1 MSQGS
6 GASEEQVWRSKPWV
20 AFGVKALIVGTPM
33 LLAFWVTR
41 VLGDALGPSSDT
53 VGRVARIALLI
64 TASVSVYAATDR
76 LVRRLSPLSTML
88 KLSLIFPAER
98 PSRLRIALRTG
109 SDAQLRQRIRDVAE
123 HGLGATP
130 AEATQRLLEL
140 VAALNVHDRMTRGHC
155 ERVRVLTDLMAVELG
170 LGKEDRS
177 RLQWAA
183 LLHDIGK
190 LVVPAE
196 ILNKTSRLTDDEFSV
211 IKLHPAAGY
220 KLVEPLR
227 EWLGPWSLAVLEH
240 HERWDGGGYPRGLAG
255 TEISLAGRI
264 VCVTDT
270 YDVITSAR
278 SYKKP
283 MSAAAARAELTR
295 CAGGQFDPAMVKAF
309 LRIGQK
315 RTRVAGGLLSW
326 LPNLPGPVGQ
336 VATQVASNTATAS
349 LATVTVAAAAVAVPS
364 LPLTVPEAPAGE
376 AAAAMVVEGSAL
388 QPIEVLPQLPPLPE
402 TPVVPAAPVTETT
415 APPAPEGIAAPLAVG
430 PPVTLPTGTTAATST
445 TTGTAPTLPPTA
457 PARPGPADR
466 APVTVRDV
474 ATGPAGRPL
483 SLDVTANDRD
493 PDGQA
498 IIVLDARVV
507 TGPGALSRQGNVL
520 TVSPQ
525 GHGHGQDH
533 DEDEDGNGASEV
545 VVEYVVADVDGRA
558 RATGHAVF
566 RFQAP
571 PADSAPPAQPTLM
584 VAKAADRSGA
594 IPLEGATISQDDR
607 VCIFVTTG
615 IRYQAV
621 EFWLDD
627 PELRGPRIWHERNH
641 PYDYGGSVS
650 TAPDSPCNPMPAAAL
665 VGAPGPHTISALA
678 AAAGQGARSVAHAS
692 FTVTG

>member
-1 MSQGS
+1 MSQGN
-6 GASEEQVWRSKPWV
+6 GASEDQVWRPKPWV
-20 AFGVKALIVGTPM
+20 AFGVRALIVGSPM

-53 VGRVARIALLI
+53 VGRVARIALLVV
-64 TASVSVYAATDR
+64 ASVSVYATTDR
-76 LVRRLSPLSTML
+76 IVRRLSPLSTML

-130 AEATQRLLEL
+130 AEATVRLLEL
-140 VAALNVHDRMTRGHC
+140 VAALNVHDRLTRGHC

-227 EWLGPWSLAVLEH
+227 DWLGPWSLAVLEH

-283 MSAAAARAELTR
+283 MSAAAARAELAR

-315 RTRVAGGLLSW
+315 RTRFAGGLLSW
-326 LPNLPGPVGQ
+326 LPNLPGSVGQ

-349 LATVTVAAAAVAVPS
+349 LATVTVAAAAVALPS
-364 LPLTVPEAPAGE
+364 LPLTMPEAPATE
-376 AAAAMVVEGSAL
+376 AAAAMVVEEAPL
-388 QPIEVLPQLPPLPE
+388 QPVEALPAPLPPLPE
-402 TPVVPAAPVTETT
+402 APVDPAAPVTETT
-415 APPAPEGIAAPLAVG
+415 APPTPTGIAAPLEGG
-430 PPVTLPTGTTAATST
+430 PPSALPAAAPPTTAT
-445 TTGTAPTLPPTA
+445 TIAPPTTVAA
-457 PARPGPADR
+457 PAPSAPADR
-466 APVTVRDV
+466 PPNTARDV
-474 ATGPAGRPL
+474 ATGPAGQPL
-483 SLDVTANDRD
+483 SVDVTANDQD

-498 IIVLDARVV
+498 LVLRDARIVS
-507 TGPGALSRQGNVL
+507 GEGRLSRQGNVL
-520 TVSPQ
+520 TVTA
-525 GHGHGQDH
+525 D
-533 DEDEDGNGASEV
+533 DEDEDEDHVDDDGHEVHEV
-545 VVEYVVADVDGRA
+545 VVEYVVADVDSRA
-558 RATGHAVF
+558 RTAGQAVF
-566 RFQAP
+566 RFERAP
-571 PADSAPPAQPTLM
+571 APAPAPATLM
-584 VAKAADRSGA
+584 VSKAADRSGA
-594 IPLEGATISQDDR
+594 IPLDGATIASGDWI
-607 VCIFVTTG
+607 CIFVATG
-615 IRYQAV
+615 TSYHFV

-627 PELRGPRIWHERNH
+627 PQMRGGRINREDIH
-641 PYDYGGSVS
+641 PYDYAGSLNGD
-650 TAPDSPCNPMPAAAL
+650 AMSPCMPRPAWGL
-665 VGAPGPHTISALA
+665 VGAPGPHTIT
-678 AAAGQGARSVAHAS
+678 ARATHTDRNSKAVTHAS
-692 FTVTG
+692 FALTG